1 MSKTAKKSMSSTFVL
16 ILLGVI
22 ALFAGMKS
30 LILLVPIAV
39 AIWFSAGSGLT
50 KSGLT
55 GSSMRNSRN

>member
-1 MSKTAKKSMSSTFVL
+1 MSKTAKKSMSSTIVL

-30 LILLVPIAV
+30 LIVLVPIAI
-39 AIWFSAGSGLT
+39 AIWFSTGSGLT

>member
-1 MSKTAKKSMSSTFVL
+1 MSSTIVL

>member
-30 LILLVPIAV
+30 LILLVPIARR
-39 AIWFSAGSGLT
+39 IWFNQVWVDRQFNAQ
-50 KSGLT
+50 
-55 GSSMRNSRN
+55 

>member
-1 MSKTAKKSMSSTFVL
+1 MSKTAKKSMSSTIVL

-30 LILLVPIAV
+30 LILLAPIAV
-39 AIWFSAGSGLT
+39 AICFSAGSGLT